1 LKDKIKK
8 KTKNKIKLMKGGI
21 EKKKVKKQ
29 YGKPLKNLFRL
40 KKKKNSYDIF
50 FVNIKASTY

>member
-40 KKKKNSYDIF
+40 KKKNSYDIF

>member
-40 KKKKNSYDIF
+40 KKKNSYDIF
-50 FVNIKASTY
+50 FVNIKTSTY